1 MKKTQILLTTPPH
14 NKYIKWADTAWFRKN
29 ILEIYVSKPNHSID
43 LDM

>member
-1 MKKTQILLTTPPH
+1 MKKNTNTSHNHPH